1 MRLTARKKRKILV
14 LTALIAALA
23 LGVYLLLANAV
34 FIVRDVRVEG
44 NVNIDSDSIIRAAQ
58 LPLGKPMREVSEEKA
73 RAALESGGLVELVGL
88 EKRYP
93 DQVVLNVRER
103 ECEAVVSYAGVILT
117 MERDGTVI
125 EQLDALP
132 ETDAV
137 YVTGLTVTAF
147 RPGEVIS
154 APASQLEAMVLDARG
169 AVRKRRHRLC
179 LGTQCLRPN
188 DIYLYSRTGMRVDL
202 GNREN
207 MGNKVVWMVGA
218 LRDLESRGETTGGW
232 TFPAATK
239 PITAPIDGDLSRSA
253 AASPRSCDGF
263 APIF

>member
-154 APASQLEAMVLDARG
+154 APASQLEAMVTTLEALYENG
-169 AVRKRRHRLC
+169 ATGYVSELNISV
-179 LGTQCLRPN
+179 PN
-188 DIYLYSRTGMRVDL
+188 DIDLYSRTGMRVDL
-202 GNREN
+202 GDCED

-218 LRDLESRGETTGGW
+218 LRDLESRGETTGRL
-232 TFPAATK
+232 
-239 PITAPIDGDLSRSA
+239 DVSSGDKADYSA
-253 AASPRSCDGF
+253 N
-263 APIF
+263 

>member
-137 YVTGLTVTAF
+137 YVTGLTITAF

-154 APASQLEAMVLDARG
+154 APASQLEAMVTTLEALYENG
-169 AVRKRRHRLC
+169 ATGYVSELNVSV
-179 LGTQCLRPN
+179 PN

-202 GNREN
+202 GDREN

-218 LRDLESRGETTGGW
+218 LRDLESRGETTGRL
-232 TFPAATK
+232 
-239 PITAPIDGDLSRSA
+239 DVSSGDKADYSA
-253 AASPRSCDGF
+253 N
-263 APIF
+263 

>member
-1 MRLTARKKRKILV
+1 MRLTARKKGKILV

-58 LPLGKPMREVSEEKA
+58 LPLGKPMHEVSEEKA

-154 APASQLEAMVLDARG
+154 APASQLEAMVTTLEALYENG
-169 AVRKRRHRLC
+169 ATGYVSELNVSV
-179 LGTQCLRPN
+179 PN

-218 LRDLESRGETTGGW
+218 LRDLESRGETTGRL
-232 TFPAATK
+232 
-239 PITAPIDGDLSRSA
+239 DVSSGDKADYSA
-253 AASPRSCDGF
+253 N
-263 APIF
+263 

>member
-44 NVNIDSDSIIRAAQ
+44 NANIDSDSIIRAAQ

-137 YVTGLTVTAF
+137 YVTGRTVTAF
-147 RPGEVIS
+147 RPGEVS
-154 APASQLEAMVLDARG
+154 PAPASQLEAMGTTLEALYENG
-169 AVRKRRHRLC
+169 ATGYVSELNISV
-179 LGTQCLRPN
+179 PN

-202 GNREN
+202 GDREN

-218 LRDLESRGETTGGW
+218 LRDLESRGETTGRL
-232 TFPAATK
+232 
-239 PITAPIDGDLSRSA
+239 DVSSGDKADYSA
-253 AASPRSCDGF
+253 N
-263 APIF
+263 

>member
-34 FIVRDVRVEG
+34 FIVRDVHVEG
-44 NVNIDSDSIIRAAQ
+44 NANIDSDSIIRAAQ

-137 YVTGLTVTAF
+137 YVTGLTITAF

-154 APASQLEAMVLDARG
+154 APASQLEAMVTTLEALYENG
-169 AVRKRRHRLC
+169 ATGYVSELNVSV
-179 LGTQCLRPN
+179 PN

-218 LRDLESRGETTGGW
+218 LRDLESRGETTGRL
-232 TFPAATK
+232 
-239 PITAPIDGDLSRSA
+239 DVSSGDKADYSA
-253 AASPRSCDGF
+253 N
-263 APIF
+263 

>member
-34 FIVRDVRVEG
+34 FIVRDVHVEG
-44 NVNIDSDSIIRAAQ
+44 NANIDSDSIIRAAQ

-154 APASQLEAMVLDARG
+154 APASQLEAMVTTLEALYENG
-169 AVRKRRHRLC
+169 ATGYVSELNVSV
-179 LGTQCLRPN
+179 PN

-218 LRDLESRGETTGGW
+218 LRDLESRGETTGRL
-232 TFPAATK
+232 
-239 PITAPIDGDLSRSA
+239 DVSSGDKADYSA
-253 AASPRSCDGF
+253 N
-263 APIF
+263 

>member
-23 LGVYLLLANAV
+23 LGVHLLLANAV

-154 APASQLEAMVLDARG
+154 APASQLEAMVTTLEALYENG
-169 AVRKRRHRLC
+169 ATGYVSELNVSV
-179 LGTQCLRPN
+179 PN

-218 LRDLESRGETTGGW
+218 LRDLESRGETTGRL
-232 TFPAATK
+232 
-239 PITAPIDGDLSRSA
+239 DVSSGDKADYSA
-253 AASPRSCDGF
+253 N
-263 APIF
+263 

>member
-1 MRLTARKKRKILV
+1 MSIWKTCSPRLARTYAGYDGGTHEVDRAKKRKILV

-154 APASQLEAMVLDARG
+154 APASQLEAMVTTLEALYENGATGYVSELNVSVPNDTLPLLAHRHARRSWQPREHGQQGRLDGRG
-169 AVRKRRHRLC
+169 AA
-179 LGTQCLRPN
+179 RP
-188 DIYLYSRTGMRVDL
+188 
-202 GNREN
+202 
-207 MGNKVVWMVGA
+207 
-218 LRDLESRGETTGGW
+218 
-232 TFPAATK
+232 
-239 PITAPIDGDLSRSA
+239 
-253 AASPRSCDGF
+253 
-263 APIF
+263 

>member
-1 MRLTARKKRKILV
+1 MSIWKTCSPRLARTYAGYDGGTHEVDRAKKRKILV

-103 ECEAVVSYAGVILT
+103 ECEAVVSYAGVILDHGAG
-117 MERDGTVI
+117 RHRHRAVRRAAGNRRR
-125 EQLDALP
+125 LRHRPHRHRLP
-132 ETDAV
+132 SGRGD
-137 YVTGLTVTAF
+137 L
-147 RPGEVIS
+147 RPGLAVGGDGY
-154 APASQLEAMVLDARG
+154 DARG

-179 LGTQCLRPN
+179 LGTQCIRPN

-218 LRDLESRGETTGGW
+218 LRDLESRGETTGRL
-232 TFPAATK
+232 
-239 PITAPIDGDLSRSA
+239 DVSSGDKADYSA
-253 AASPRSCDGF
+253 N
-263 APIF
+263 

>member
-58 LPLGKPMREVSEEKA
+58 LPLGKPMREVSEEKT

-154 APASQLEAMVLDARG
+154 ATASQLEAMVTTLEALYENG
-169 AVRKRRHRLC
+169 ATGYVSELNVSV
-179 LGTQCLRPN
+179 PN

-202 GNREN
+202 GNSEG
-207 MGNKVVWMVGA
+207 MGDKVIWMTGA
-218 LRDLESRGETTGGW
+218 LRDLESRGETGGRL
-232 TFPAATK
+232 
-239 PITAPIDGDLSRSA
+239 DVSSGDKADYSA
-253 AASPRSCDGF
+253 G
-263 APIF
+263 